1 MPTLA
6 HAIALAA
13 EAHKHQKD
21 RAGKPYILHP
31 LRIMFTMQTEAEMTV
46 AVLHD
51 VVEDT
56 AWTLDKLRHEGF
68 AEDIIQAVD
77 CLTKRDG
84 EPYQALINRAKKHPL
99 AARVKIGDL
108 EDNMN
113 VRRMETL
120 THDDLDRLRKYHA
133 AWCELRLL
141 VEAPSM
147 EAQEKEEKR

>member
-31 LRIMFTMQTEAEMTV
+31 LRIMFRMQSEEEMTV

-56 AWTLDKLRHEGF
+56 PWTLEDLRREGF
-68 AEDIIQAVD
+68 PEDIVQAVD
-77 CLTKRDG
+77 CLTKREG
-84 EPYQALINRAKKHPL
+84 EPYQLLIDRAKQHPL
-99 AARVKIGDL
+99 ATRVKIGDL
-108 EDNMN
+108 EDNMDAK
-113 VRRMETL
+113 RMKTL

-133 AWCELRLL
+133 AWMELRAVL
-141 VEAPSM
+141 AT
-147 EAQEKEEKR
+147 QEKEGKR